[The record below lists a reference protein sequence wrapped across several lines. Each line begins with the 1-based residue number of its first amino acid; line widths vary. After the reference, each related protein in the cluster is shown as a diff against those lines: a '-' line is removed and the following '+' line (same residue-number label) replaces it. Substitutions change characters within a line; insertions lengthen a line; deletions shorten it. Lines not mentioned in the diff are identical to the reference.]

1 MSKYIL
7 REEGCNPFELTKE
20 EYEEFAEMVR
30 QNRAKRVCEE
40 IGRLADTIGSE
51 KTKAIVRERLKEL
64 M

>member
-30 QNRAKRVCEE
+30 QNRAKEFVRKS
-40 IGRLADTIGSE
+40 ADLLTLLEVKRQKPLLE
-51 KTKAIVRERLKEL
+51 KD
-64 M
+64 